1 MQRWRGLEAVPT
13 GWGHCV
19 ATIGVFDGVHRG
31 HQQIIERANAVA
43 AERSLPTVMITFTP
57 HPSEVVRPGSHP
69 PLLTTNTRKAELAE
83 QLGVDVVVFVPFTP
97 EFSHLSPEEF
107 VHEALV
113 ADLHASA
120 VVVGENFRF
129 GHKAAG
135 DVGTLSEL
143 GLRFGFDAEG
153 VPLLADGH
161 RPISS
166 TYIRSCVD
174 AGDLHAATEAL
185 GRPHRL
191 DGVVVRGDQ
200 RGRDLGFPTANVRAE
215 SFAAVP
221 ADGVYAGRVVGI
233 DEWGNTRGDLQAC
246 TAAISV
252 GTNPTFDG
260 RHRSVEAFILDFDG
274 DLYGQN
280 IGVEFV
286 HRLRGMVK
294 FDAISDLVVQMAADV
309 DETRRLMA

>member
-31 HQQIIERANAVA
+31 HQQIIGRANAVA
-43 AERSLPTVMITFTP
+43 AERNLPTVMITFTP

-97 EFSHLSPEEF
+97 EFSHLTPEEF

-153 VPLLADGH
+153 VPLLSDGSRTCMP
-161 RPISS
+161 RPRLWDVPIGSTASSCAVISAVATWDS
-166 TYIRSCVD
+166 PPRTCEPRRSRPFPPT
-174 AGDLHAATEAL
+174 GSMPAA
-185 GRPHRL
+185 
-191 DGVVVRGDQ
+191 
-200 RGRDLGFPTANVRAE
+200 
-215 SFAAVP
+215 S
-221 ADGVYAGRVVGI
+221 
-233 DEWGNTRGDLQAC
+233 
-246 TAAISV
+246 
-252 GTNPTFDG
+252 
-260 RHRSVEAFILDFDG
+260 
-274 DLYGQN
+274 
-280 IGVEFV
+280 
-286 HRLRGMVK
+286 
-294 FDAISDLVVQMAADV
+294 
-309 DETRRLMA
+309 